1 VSRLNGAD
9 PSGRWHVTHA
19 EKTIGATSL
28 VKVAAPAAT
37 LGGDCAL
44 GLGNEAPPVATAPA
58 RATTGQAARVRTSRC
73 NVISHPSVLALEPP
87 VISMETCR
95 GAARL
100 GPGADVTPLR
110 FWMRW
115 ERFGGNL
122 RRNAAGCDHG
132 RTPRQ
137 ARMHCARVLV
147 PTVAMEVQVM
157 SHRRTFVVALVA
169 SASLALPHLA
179 VAQSAFAGV
188 VRDTSGAVLPGVT
201 VEASSP
207 ALIEKVRSGVTNE
220 AGQYRIVDLRP
231 GTYTVSFKLPG
242 FNTVVRENIELETN
256 FTAPINIEMRIGS
269 LEETLTVTGE
279 SPVVDVQ
286 TSHRREVVSQE
297 LIESLPTGRNFQLLA
312 GTVPA
317 VSTGVFDVGGSS
329 AMWTGGSLL
338 THGSQTRDSRT
349 LIDGMVA
356 DAMFGGGQCACIYDN
371 EAQTQE
377 IAVQVS
383 GGSAENQTSGVLVN
397 RIPKTGGNEFRGE
410 FVGLLSNS
418 RFQGSNIDN
427 AIRARG
433 IQRGDELYRLYD
445 ANYSMGG
452 PIIRDRVWFFVSG
465 RNQAYNNYITSS
477 VNPDGSVAQVGTR
490 AEDDNIVKSFPGR
503 ITAQLTQK
511 DRMTVLFDWANKIRG
526 HRGLATNVAPQA
538 SDRQTQPASHIA
550 QAKWTSARSSKL
562 LIEAGYNNTYIGSR
576 FKYRPEVDLAT
587 CVTAFV
593 ACAPGTGYGDIAK
606 QDLTR
611 NVRWNASLPTAVATA
626 PAHQPGTSHVI
637 VASVSYVT
645 GAHNVKVG
653 IQNRSGWLRD
663 TRSGVNGDIVQQYRN
678 GAPSQVLVL
687 NTPLNNQVDL
697 NADFGAFAQDTWT
710 TKRLSISPGI
720 RFDYFNSSVPEMSV
734 LAGRFVP
741 ARTFAEIKNVPNWKN
756 VSPRL
761 GAAYDLFGNGKT
773 AIKGNIGLYVQSE
786 GTGFANTYNPQIFAT
801 DTRTWSDTNRDDI
814 AQESE
819 LGPSQNLTFGTRRNV
834 NADPSIDRPTQWV
847 SDLGIQ
853 QELLPGLAVAVS
865 YNRRSFHNVTWRD
878 NLAVAASDYTLE
890 TIPDPRGNGQTLPL
904 YNLARARQGLVD
916 ELDTTSSDNGRIYNG
931 VDVSFNWR
939 VRGGATVFGGTST
952 GRTLVST
959 CQVEDQNALRF
970 CNEGDY
976 AVPFATQFKLSG
988 TYPGPLGIRVSAS
1001 FQSQPGTERTINY
1014 QVTPTIASAITQGRV
1029 VLTQPQVNVRL
1040 NEPGTAYNDRVNQLD
1055 MSLSRTFRSG
1065 RLMIRPELSLFNML
1079 NANPV
1084 LTQTN
1089 VFGTALGNALTVL
1102 PARLLRF
1109 GINMDF

>member
-1 VSRLNGAD
+1 MSSR
-9 PSGRWHVTHA
+9 R
-19 EKTIGATSL
+19 
-28 VKVAAPAAT
+28 
-37 LGGDCAL
+37 
-44 GLGNEAPPVATAPA
+44 
-58 RATTGQAARVRTSRC
+58 
-73 NVISHPSVLALEPP
+73 SV
-87 VISMETCR
+87 
-95 GAARL
+95 
-100 GPGADVTPLR
+100 
-110 FWMRW
+110 
-115 ERFGGNL
+115 
-122 RRNAAGCDHG
+122 
-132 RTPRQ
+132 
-137 ARMHCARVLV
+137 
-147 PTVAMEVQVM
+147 
-157 SHRRTFVVALVA
+157 VVALVA
-169 SASLALPHLA
+169 SLCLA
-179 VAQSAFAGV
+179 VPHIAAAQSAFAGV
-188 VRDTSGAVLPGVT
+188 VRDTSGAVLPGVV

-207 ALIEKVRSGVTNE
+207 ALIEKVKSGVSNE
-220 AGQYRIVDLRP
+220 DGQYRIVDLRP
-231 GTYTVSFKLPG
+231 GTYSLSFKLPG
-242 FNTVVRENIELETN
+242 FNTVVREGIVLEAN
-256 FTAPINIEMRIGS
+256 FTAPINVEMRIGS

-286 TSHRREVVSQE
+286 TSHRREVVSQD
-297 LIESLPTGRNFQLLA
+297 LIEALPTGRNFQLLA

-371 EAQTQE
+371 EMQTQE

-410 FVGLLSNS
+410 FVGLFSNG
-418 RFQGSNIDN
+418 RFQGTNIDD
-427 AIRARG
+427 AIRAR
-433 IQRGDELYRLYD
+433 RFAAGDELYRLYD

-465 RNQAYNNYITSS
+465 RNQAYNNYVTSA
-477 VNPDGSVAQVGTR
+477 VNPDGTMSPVGTR

-503 ITAQLTQK
+503 ITAQVTQK
-511 DRMTVLFDWANKIRG
+511 DRVTALFDWANKIRG
-526 HRGLATNVAPQA
+526 HRGLVTNVAPQA
-538 SDRQTQPASHIA
+538 TDVQTQPASHIA
-550 QAKWTSARSSKL
+550 QLKWTSARNNKL
-562 LIEAGYNNTYIGSR
+562 LFEAGYNNTYIGSR

-606 QDLTR
+606 QDLTL
-611 NVRWNASLPTAVATA
+611 NTRWNASLPTAVATA
-626 PAHQPGTSHVI
+626 PAHQPGTSHVVI
-637 VASVSYVT
+637 ASVSYVT
-645 GAHNVKVG
+645 GAHNLKVG

-663 TRSGVNGDIVQQYRN
+663 TRSGVNGDIIQQYRN
-678 GAPSQVLVL
+678 LVPSQVLVL

-697 NADFGAFAQDTWT
+697 NADFGAYVQDTWT
-710 TKRLSISPGI
+710 SRRLSISPGL

-734 LAGRFVP
+734 PAGRFVP

-756 VSPRL
+756 LSPRI
-761 GAAYDLFGNGKT
+761 GAAYDVFGDGKT
-773 AIKGNIGLYVQSE
+773 AIKGNVGLFVQSE

-834 NADPSIDRPTQWV
+834 NADPDIARPTQWV
-847 SDLGIQ
+847 SDIGVQ
-853 QELLPGLAVAVS
+853 HEVLPGMAVAVS
-865 YNRRSFHNVTWRD
+865 YHRRSFHNLTWRN
-878 NLAVAASDYTLE
+878 NLAVADSDYTLVQ
-890 TIPDPRGNGQTLPL
+890 IPDPRGGGQTLPL
-904 YNLARARQGLVD
+904 YNLLRARQGLVD
-916 ELDTTSSDNGRIYNG
+916 ELDTTSSENTRVFNG
-931 VDVSFNWR
+931 VDVTFNLR
-939 VRGGATVFGGTST
+939 IRGGATVFGGTST
-952 GRTLVST
+952 GRTLAGT

-976 AVPFATQFKLSG
+976 SVPFLTQFKLSG
-988 TYPGPLGIRVSAS
+988 TYPLPYGVRVSGS

-1014 QVTPTIASAITQGRV
+1014 QVTPSIVSTITQGQV
-1029 VLTQPQVNVRL
+1029 VLTQPQVNIRL
-1040 NEPGTAYNDRVNQLD
+1040 NEPGTEYNDRVNQLD
-1055 MSLSRTFRSG
+1055 FSLSRSFRTG
-1065 RLMIRPELSLFNML
+1065 RLMVRPELSLFNAL
-1079 NANPV
+1079 NRNPV

-1089 VFGTALGNALTVL
+1089 VFGPALGNAVTVL